1 MKDYQEKQ
9 IKLIDGYFQ
18 QKGNETVGSIKDKL
32 SKIMIGK
39 VGVFRNKEELSQ
51 AVREL
56 AELKK
61 EVENIKLSSKE
72 KRFNVELMSVFDVKK
87 MIELAEAIAGG
98 ALLREE
104 SRGAHTRTDF
114 PTRNDDKFLYHTLFF
129 IKDGKP
135 EFSKKEVDIS
145 IWEPQE
151 RRY

>member
-1 MKDYQEKQ
+1 
-9 IKLIDGYFQ
+9 
-18 QKGNETVGSIKDKL
+18 
-32 SKIMIGK
+32 
-39 VGVFRNKEELSQ
+39 
-51 AVREL
+51 
-56 AELKK
+56 
-61 EVENIKLSSKE
+61 
-72 KRFNVELMSVFDVKK
+72 

-114 PTRNDDKFLYHTLFF
+114 PTRDDEKFLHHTLFN
-129 IKDGKP
+129 IVNEHP